1 MFSIKFNISNS
12 YDKNLK
18 KIFNNIN
25 FDNYIWKI
33 EEEEVFGN
41 KSDCFFEKTMYNS
54 KEFQEKIDSD
64 VYYIIFLNLQLF
76 KNGTKI
82 VKINTYKDFVSSDCE
97 LILFVTDSKFVQIYS
112 KQSAIINKIK
122 ENLELNNI
130 NIIQNEIKEIDV
142 RKVFSAYRD

>member
-41 KSDCFFEKTMYNS
+41 KSDCFF
-54 KEFQEKIDSD
+54 
-64 VYYIIFLNLQLF
+64 
-76 KNGTKI
+76 
-82 VKINTYKDFVSSDCE
+82 
-97 LILFVTDSKFVQIYS
+97 
-112 KQSAIINKIK
+112 
-122 ENLELNNI
+122 
-130 NIIQNEIKEIDV
+130 
-142 RKVFSAYRD
+142 